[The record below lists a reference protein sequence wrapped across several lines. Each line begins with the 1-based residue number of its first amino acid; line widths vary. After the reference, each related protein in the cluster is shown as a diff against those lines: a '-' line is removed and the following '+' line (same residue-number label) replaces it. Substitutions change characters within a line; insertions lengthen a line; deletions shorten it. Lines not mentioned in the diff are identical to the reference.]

1 VNKTEQRRELWR
13 QRIAPQETSGQSI
26 RAYCRGRGLLDLAP
40 DAKRIVA
47 LMPVETPDGQQ
58 AQSHVI
64 FLMNFFDELQRKMP
78 LGQ

>member
-1 VNKTEQRRELWR
+1 M
-13 QRIAPQETSGQSI
+13 APENRSAGNERPVDPGILSRTS
-26 RAYCRGRGLLDLAP
+26 LLDLAP

-64 FLMNFFDELQRKMP
+64 FLMNFFDELQRKVP